1 MSNEG
6 FYDFHTHTVFSD
18 GGMIPAGLMQRALV
32 RGCLGLAITDHVD
45 SSNLEWAFENLLKF
59 VEELGQEWQPDIV
72 PAGAATTAPL
82 NTLDSE
88 TLDKNWHLPLIPG
101 VELTSVPPRK
111 IETLAQKARSLGA
124 KWIVVHGETIME
136 PVAPGTNRAAIE
148 AGVDLLS
155 HPGLIT
161 AEDAAR
167 AAELG
172 VHRLGGAASPGV
184 GRQTAVKHGLS
195 YIGRDSGCQTAPRD
209 CLRSGHDGKGGG
221 SDLAKR
227 PPNYCPYRWLIKNT
241 QDSFRLTPAAPNPYA
256 DMWIRIDR

>member
-59 VEELGQEWQPDIV
+59 VEELGQEWRPDIV
-72 PAGAATTAPL
+72 PGGDVTTAPL
-82 NTLDSE
+82 NTLDSDA
-88 TLDKNWHLPLIPG
+88 LAKNWHLPLIPG

-111 IETLAQKARSLGA
+111 IEALAQKARSLGA

-161 AEDAAR
+161 AKDAAR

-172 VHRLGGAASPGV
+172 VHLEITTHKDHGMANGWVAQRARESGAKLLLNTDCHISAEILNAKQRRAIAFGAGLTADEV
-184 GRQTAVKHGLS
+184 DRIWQNGR
-195 YIGRDSGCQTAPRD
+195 
-209 CLRSGHDGKGGG
+209 
-221 SDLAKR
+221 
-227 PPNYCPYRWLIKNT
+227 
-241 QDSFRLTPAAPNPYA
+241 
-256 DMWIRIDR
+256 RIIDQIFG

>member
-18 GGMIPAGLMQRALV
+18 GGMIPAGLMQRAIV

-59 VEELGQEWQPDIV
+59 VKDLGTEWQLDIV
-72 PAGAATTAPL
+72 PSAGNTTARL
-82 NTLDSE
+82 NTPTAADME
-88 TLDKNWHLPLIPG
+88 KNWHLPLIPG

-111 IETLAQKARSLGA
+111 IEVLTERARSLGA
-124 KWIVVHGETIME
+124 RWIVVHGETIME

-161 AEDAAR
+161 PEDAAR
-167 AAELG
+167 ATELG
-172 VHRLGGAASPGV
+172 VHLEITTNKGHGMANGWVAQRARESGAKLLLNTDCHVSAEILDAKQRRAIGLGAGLTAKEVDQIWENGHQIIKRLFG
-184 GRQTAVKHGLS
+184 
-195 YIGRDSGCQTAPRD
+195 
-209 CLRSGHDGKGGG
+209 
-221 SDLAKR
+221 
-227 PPNYCPYRWLIKNT
+227 
-241 QDSFRLTPAAPNPYA
+241 
-256 DMWIRIDR
+256 

>member
-18 GGMIPAGLMQRALV
+18 GGMIPAGLMQRAIV
-32 RGCLGLAITDHVD
+32 QGCLGLAITDHVD

-59 VEELGQEWQPDIV
+59 VDDLGQEWYPGTV
-72 PAGAATTAPL
+72 PEGDTTTAPL
-82 NTLDSE
+82 NQLGSAVQS
-88 TLDKNWHLPLIPG
+88 KNWHLPLIPG

-111 IETLAQKARSLGA
+111 IAALAEKARSLGA

-148 AGVDLLS
+148 AKADLLS

-161 AEDAAR
+161 PEDAAR

-172 VHRLGGAASPGV
+172 VYLEITTHKRHSLANGWVAQRARESGAKLLLNTDCHISAEILNAKQRRAIAFGAGLTAEEV
-184 GRQTAVKHGLS
+184 DQIWKNGRQIVA
-195 YIGRDSGCQTAPRD
+195 
-209 CLRSGHDGKGGG
+209 
-221 SDLAKR
+221 
-227 PPNYCPYRWLIKNT
+227 
-241 QDSFRLTPAAPNPYA
+241 
-256 DMWIRIDR
+256 RIFK

>member
-18 GGMIPAGLMQRALV
+18 GGMIPAGLMQRAMV

-45 SSNLEWAFENLLKF
+45 SSNLEWALENLLKF
-59 VEELGQEWQPDIV
+59 VEELGQEWQPDIMPGGDV
-72 PAGAATTAPL
+72 TTAPL
-82 NTLDSE
+82 NALDSD
-88 TLDKNWHLPLIPG
+88 TQAKNWHLPIIPG

-111 IETLAQKARSLGA
+111 IGALAERARSLGA

-161 AEDAAR
+161 PQDAAR

-172 VHRLGGAASPGV
+172 VHLEITTNKG
-184 GRQTAVKHGLS
+184 HGLANGWVAQRARES
-195 YIGRDSGCQTAPRD
+195 GARLLLNTDCHVSAEMLDAKQRRAIAFGAGLTEEEVDRIWQNGR
-209 CLRSGHDGKGGG
+209 
-221 SDLAKR
+221 
-227 PPNYCPYRWLIKNT
+227 
-241 QDSFRLTPAAPNPYA
+241 
-256 DMWIRIDR
+256 RIVAQIFG

>member
-18 GGMIPAGLMQRALV
+18 GGMIPAGLMQRAMV

-59 VEELGQEWQPDIV
+59 VEELGQEWQPDIMPGGDV
-72 PAGAATTAPL
+72 TTAPL
-82 NTLDSE
+82 NALDSD
-88 TLDKNWHLPLIPG
+88 TLAKNWHLPIIPG

-111 IETLAQKARSLGA
+111 IGALAERARSLGA

-161 AEDAAR
+161 PQDAAR

-172 VHRLGGAASPGV
+172 VHLEITTNKG
-184 GRQTAVKHGLS
+184 HGLAN
-195 YIGRDSGCQTAPRD
+195 GWVAQRARESGARLLLNTD
-209 CLRSGHDGKGGG
+209 CHVSAEMLD
-221 SDLAKR
+221 AKQR
-227 PPNYCPYRWLIKNT
+227 RAIA
-241 QDSFRLTPAAPNPYA
+241 FGAGLTEEEV
-256 DMWIRIDR
+256 DRIWQNSRRIVAQIFG

>member
-1 MSNEG
+1 MQNEG

-45 SSNLEWAFENLLKF
+45 SSNLEWAFDNLLKF
-59 VEELGQEWQPDIV
+59 VEELGQEWQPAIIPGKDV
-72 PAGAATTAPL
+72 TTAPL
-82 NTLDSE
+82 NTLDSDA
-88 TLDKNWHLPLIPG
+88 LAKNWYLPLIPG

-111 IETLAQKARSLGA
+111 IEALAQKARSLGA

-172 VHRLGGAASPGV
+172 VHLEITTHKGHGMANGWVAQRARESGARLLLNTDCHISAEMLDAKQRRAIAFGAGLTAEEV
-184 GRQTAVKHGLS
+184 DRIWQNGR
-195 YIGRDSGCQTAPRD
+195 
-209 CLRSGHDGKGGG
+209 
-221 SDLAKR
+221 
-227 PPNYCPYRWLIKNT
+227 
-241 QDSFRLTPAAPNPYA
+241 
-256 DMWIRIDR
+256 RIIARIFD

>member
-172 VHRLGGAASPGV
+172 VHLEITTHKGHGMANGWVAQRARESGAKLLLNTDCHISAEILDAKQRRAIAFGAGMTAKEV
-184 GRQTAVKHGLS
+184 DRIWQNGRQIIT
-195 YIGRDSGCQTAPRD
+195 
-209 CLRSGHDGKGGG
+209 
-221 SDLAKR
+221 
-227 PPNYCPYRWLIKNT
+227 
-241 QDSFRLTPAAPNPYA
+241 
-256 DMWIRIDR
+256 RIFG

>member
-1 MSNEG
+1 MHHEG

-45 SSNLEWAFENLLKF
+45 SSNLEWALENLLKF
-59 VEELGQEWQPDIV
+59 VEELGQEWQPGIV
-72 PAGAATTAPL
+72 PGGDGTTAPL
-82 NTLDSE
+82 NTLDSRS
-88 TLDKNWHLPLIPG
+88 LAKNWHLPLIPG

-111 IETLAQKARSLGA
+111 IETLAQKARSMGA
-124 KWIVVHGETIME
+124 KWVVVHGETIME

-161 AEDAAR
+161 SKDAAR

-172 VHRLGGAASPGV
+172 VHLEITTHKGHGMANGWVAQRARESGAKLLLNTDCHISAEILDAGQRRAIAF
-184 GRQTAVKHGLS
+184 GAGLTTEEVDR
-195 YIGRDSGCQTAPRD
+195 IWQNGCE
-209 CLRSGHDGKGGG
+209 
-221 SDLAKR
+221 
-227 PPNYCPYRWLIKNT
+227 I
-241 QDSFRLTPAAPNPYA
+241 
-256 DMWIRIDR
+256 IDRIFA

>member
-59 VEELGQEWQPDIV
+59 VEELGQEWQPGVV
-72 PAGAATTAPL
+72 PGGDGTTAPL
-82 NTLDSE
+82 NTLDPDAL
-88 TLDKNWHLPLIPG
+88 TNNWHLPLIPG

-136 PVAPGTNRAAIE
+136 PIAPGTNRAAIE
-148 AGVDLLS
+148 ARVDLLS

-161 AEDAAR
+161 PEDAAR

-172 VHRLGGAASPGV
+172 VYLEITTHKGHGMANGWVAQRARESGAKLLLNTDCHISAEILDAKQRRAIAFGAGLTTEEV
-184 GRQTAVKHGLS
+184 DRIWQNGRE
-195 YIGRDSGCQTAPRD
+195 I
-209 CLRSGHDGKGGG
+209 
-221 SDLAKR
+221 
-227 PPNYCPYRWLIKNT
+227 
-241 QDSFRLTPAAPNPYA
+241 
-256 DMWIRIDR
+256 IDRIFG

>member
-18 GGMIPAGLMQRALV
+18 GGMIPAGLMQRAMV

-45 SSNLEWAFENLLKF
+45 SSNLEWALENLLKF

-72 PAGAATTAPL
+72 PAGDGTTAPL
-82 NTLDSE
+82 NTLDSGA
-88 TLDKNWHLPLIPG
+88 LAKNWHLPLIPG

-111 IETLAQKARSLGA
+111 IADLAQKARSLGA

-148 AGVDLLS
+148 ARVDLLS

-172 VHRLGGAASPGV
+172 VHLEITTHKGHGMANGWVAQRARESGAKLLLNTDCHVSAEILDAKQRRAIAFGAGLTAEEV
-184 GRQTAVKHGLS
+184 DRIWQNGRQIIAR
-195 YIGRDSGCQTAPRD
+195 ISG
-209 CLRSGHDGKGGG
+209 
-221 SDLAKR
+221 
-227 PPNYCPYRWLIKNT
+227 
-241 QDSFRLTPAAPNPYA
+241 
-256 DMWIRIDR
+256 

>member
-1 MSNEG
+1 MPNEG

-45 SSNLEWAFENLLKF
+45 SSNLEWAFGNLLKF
-59 VEELGQEWQPDIV
+59 VEELGQEWQLDII
-72 PAGAATTAPL
+72 PGGDATTAPL
-82 NTLDSE
+82 NTLDSRSRA
-88 TLDKNWHLPLIPG
+88 KNWNLPLIPG

-111 IETLAQKARSLGA
+111 IEALAEKARSLGA
-124 KWIVVHGETIME
+124 KWVVVHGETIME

-172 VHRLGGAASPGV
+172 VHLEITTHKGHGMANGWVAQRARESGAKLLLNTDCHISAEILDAGQRRAIAFGAGLTAGEV
-184 GRQTAVKHGLS
+184 DQIWQNGRQ
-195 YIGRDSGCQTAPRD
+195 I
-209 CLRSGHDGKGGG
+209 
-221 SDLAKR
+221 
-227 PPNYCPYRWLIKNT
+227 
-241 QDSFRLTPAAPNPYA
+241 
-256 DMWIRIDR
+256 IDRIFE

>member
-1 MSNEG
+1 MHHEG

-59 VEELGQEWQPDIV
+59 VEELGQEWQPGIV
-72 PAGAATTAPL
+72 PGGDGTTAPL
-82 NTLDSE
+82 NTIDSKA
-88 TLDKNWHLPLIPG
+88 LAKNWHLPLIPG

-111 IETLAQKARSLGA
+111 ISALAQKARSLGA

-148 AGVDLLS
+148 ARVDLLS
-155 HPGLIT
+155 HPGLIIPQ
-161 AEDAAR
+161 DAAR

-172 VHRLGGAASPGV
+172 VYLEITTHKGHGMANGWVAQRARESGARLLLNTDCHISADILDAKQRRAIALGAGLTV
-184 GRQTAVKHGLS
+184 EEVDQIWQNGRE
-195 YIGRDSGCQTAPRD
+195 I
-209 CLRSGHDGKGGG
+209 
-221 SDLAKR
+221 
-227 PPNYCPYRWLIKNT
+227 
-241 QDSFRLTPAAPNPYA
+241 
-256 DMWIRIDR
+256 IDRILG

>member
-59 VEELGQEWQPDIV
+59 VEELGQEWQPGIV
-72 PAGAATTAPL
+72 PGVDGTTAPL
-82 NTLDSE
+82 NSLDPDA
-88 TLDKNWHLPLIPG
+88 LANNWHLPLIPG

-124 KWIVVHGETIME
+124 QWIVVHGETIME

-148 AGVDLLS
+148 ARVDLLS

-161 AEDAAR
+161 PEDAAR

-172 VHRLGGAASPGV
+172 VHLEITTHKGHGMANGWVAQRAREAGAKLLLNTDCHISAEILDAKQRRAIAFGAGLTTEEV
-184 GRQTAVKHGLS
+184 DRIWQNGRE
-195 YIGRDSGCQTAPRD
+195 I
-209 CLRSGHDGKGGG
+209 
-221 SDLAKR
+221 
-227 PPNYCPYRWLIKNT
+227 IE
-241 QDSFRLTPAAPNPYA
+241 
-256 DMWIRIDR
+256 RIFG

>member
-1 MSNEG
+1 MQNEG

-18 GGMIPAGLMQRALV
+18 GGMIPAGLMQRAMV

-59 VEELGQEWQPDIV
+59 VEELGQEWQSDIV
-72 PAGAATTAPL
+72 PGGDVTTAPL

-88 TLDKNWHLPLIPG
+88 ALAKNWHLPIIPG

-111 IETLAQKARSLGA
+111 IAALAQKAQSLGA
-124 KWIVVHGETIME
+124 KWVVVHGETIME

-161 AEDAAR
+161 ADDAAR

-172 VHRLGGAASPGV
+172 VHLEITTHKGHGMANGWVAQRARESGAKLLLNTDCHVSAEILDAKQRRAIAFGAGLTAEEV
-184 GRQTAVKHGLS
+184 DRIWQNGR
-195 YIGRDSGCQTAPRD
+195 
-209 CLRSGHDGKGGG
+209 
-221 SDLAKR
+221 
-227 PPNYCPYRWLIKNT
+227 
-241 QDSFRLTPAAPNPYA
+241 
-256 DMWIRIDR
+256 RIITRIFG

>member
-1 MSNEG
+1 MQNEG

-18 GGMIPAGLMQRALV
+18 GGMIPAGLMQRAMV

-72 PAGAATTAPL
+72 PGGDVTTAPL

-88 TLDKNWHLPLIPG
+88 ALAKNWHLPIIPG

-111 IETLAQKARSLGA
+111 IAALAQKAQSLGA
-124 KWIVVHGETIME
+124 KWVVVHGETIME

-148 AGVDLLS
+148 ARVDLLS

-172 VHRLGGAASPGV
+172 VHLEITTHKGHGMANGWVAQRARESGAKLLLNTDCHVSAEILDAKQRRAIAFGAGLTAEEV
-184 GRQTAVKHGLS
+184 DRIWQNGRQIIAR
-195 YIGRDSGCQTAPRD
+195 ISG
-209 CLRSGHDGKGGG
+209 
-221 SDLAKR
+221 
-227 PPNYCPYRWLIKNT
+227 
-241 QDSFRLTPAAPNPYA
+241 
-256 DMWIRIDR
+256 